1 MMIDAETRPTLNKPA
16 MIKFPVVT
24 KIVEAIKAQP
34 LRDRAMGEV
43 AAAYIVK
50 SMAEENGFPA
60 FQTPEERAVWAA
72 LRRLNCGPR
81 SAHYGWRLYKSYR
94 HGGQVDTETVTY

>member
-1 MMIDAETRPTLNKPA
+1 MLRKVLAKKPTSG
-16 MIKFPVVT
+16 FPVVNQ
-24 KIVEAIKAQP
+24 ISDAIEAQP
-34 LRDRAMGEV
+34 YRDQALNDTEARI
-43 AAAYIVK
+43 IVT
-50 SMAEENGFPA
+50 SAAEENGF
-60 FQTPEERAVWAA
+60 FDVWTPEGRAVWAA

>member
-24 KIVEAIKAQP
+24 KIVEAIRAQP

-60 FQTPEERAVWAA
+60 FRTPEERELASKLRDIAV
-72 LRRLNCGPR
+72 GPR
-81 SAHYGWRLYKSYR
+81 AAYYGWRLYRRYRQSGELTPLAISY
-94 HGGQVDTETVTY
+94 